1 MTYEIVCDDSDEE
14 RWRAERFDGI
24 SASTLAG
31 FLGLLPLE
39 WVAGKDELAAATTEA
54 LAAALR
60 EKYVQQKI
68 NDHADRID
76 AWERDLA
83 EMEASMLDTEIQRAA
98 RLRASTEAG
107 KRFEGA
113 ILEWAGELHGW
124 KSWKQEHA
132 LVRRPDEPW
141 FMATLDAT
149 VDDGLPGLALAE
161 VKLCSVYVAKQWETD
176 EPRVLD
182 RRPKV
187 PDYVL
192 SQVYGQQFVTGAART
207 HVVVYWHGIEPRV
220 VTVERDEKMIAA
232 IVQEAR
238 EAWDRVLARRA
249 DALIAL
255 ADEAVSL

>member
-1 MTYEIVCDDSDEE
+1 MMPDRPLLDHGGAGDMVYEVVCTDEDQD
-14 RWRAERFDGI
+14 RWKAERFEGI

-31 FLGLLPLE
+31 FLGLLPPE
-39 WVAGKDELAAATTEA
+39 WNPAPVED
-54 LAAALR
+54 R
-60 EKYVQQKI
+60 I
-68 NDHADRID
+68 RDHADRID
-76 AWERDLA
+76 SWERDLA
-83 EMEASMLDTEIQRAA
+83 EAEASGLDTEIQRAR

-107 KRFEGA
+107 KRFEEPV
-113 ILEWAGELHGW
+113 LRWAGELHGW

-161 VKLCSVYVAKQWETD
+161 VKICSVYVAKQWETD

-220 VTVERDEKMIAA
+220 VTVERDDKMISA
-232 IVQEAR
+232 IVEEAR
-238 EAWDRVLARRA
+238 GIWDRVLARRA
-249 DALIAL
+249 DALLAL
-255 ADEAVSL
+255 AAEQPVL